1 MSILKS
7 EDLFAVY
14 QPETG
19 FVQGVTITSD
29 LTDKLDKTTGE
40 VYNVTTSVTNTF
52 VNGEDIV
59 DDGEE
64 LEAFYSMGSG
74 AQVSIKVV
82 AGVIVDLF
90 ITKSGSGYIVNEIIV
105 PDTGTGAVLIVT
117 EVGEGGEVINLS
129 LYLDNGGEGL
139 EIQNG
144 LLTSFPFDT
153 HEELMALTTDDYGT
167 SGNFLNFGISDGTV
181 SFSTRDQLFPTE
193 YSYTSSPF
201 TVGQEVHI
209 LANRFVSGDH
219 IPLQI
224 SSVFNVSAGG
234 ISKYNVDQLKSDVK
248 EWASE
253 LDVTLDVDVVSNPG
267 TYDYGGDLSYD
278 ESTGKLTYTKS
289 YNPPVDAP
297 IEVDVTLSNDYG
309 FILDVNGAFTSD
321 AVSTQEE
328 LNQKFNQRLG
338 FLEKNLYEPTTID
351 KINHDTP
358 HLIEGTTAESVGG
371 ASSEVATRM
380 DITDAQSL
388 AAAASLS
395 IENLLQVIN
404 ESATFAELKETL
416 FPPEI
421 PDENP

>member
-1 MSILKS
+1 MSILKP

-40 VYNVTTSVTNTF
+40 VYSVTTTVTNTF
-52 VNGEDIV
+52 DNGD
-59 DDGEE
+59 E

-74 AQVSIKVV
+74 AQVSVKVL

-90 ITKSGSGYIVNEIIV
+90 ITSSGSGYIVNEVIV
-105 PDTGTGAVLIVT
+105 PDTGTGAEFIVT
-117 EVGEGGEVINLS
+117 EVGEGGEVVNLA

-139 EIQNG
+139 VIENG

-167 SGNFLNFGISDGTV
+167 SGNFLNFGIVNGTV
-181 SFSTRDQLFPTE
+181 TFSTRDQLFPTE

-219 IPLQI
+219 IPVQV

-234 ISKYNVDQLKSDVK
+234 IGKYNVDQLKSDVK

-253 LDVTLDVDVVSNPG
+253 LDVTLDVDVVNNPG
-267 TYDYGGDLSYD
+267 TFDHGGDLAYD
-278 ESTGKLTYTKS
+278 ETTGKLTYTRA
-289 YNPPVDAP
+289 YNPPVVAP

-358 HLIEGTTAESVGG
+358 HLIEGTTAQSVGG
-371 ASSEVATRM
+371 ATSEVATRM
-380 DITDAQSL
+380 DITGIQNL
-388 AAAASLS
+388 ASTSRADVDLILEA
-395 IENLLQVIN
+395 IENA
-404 ESATFAELKETL
+404 STYAELKETL
-416 FPPEI
+416 FPPE
-421 PDENP
+421 NPEEP